1 MSWLSAVAGLA
12 GTLYQNS
19 QNQASAQA
27 SMNFQR
33 EVLQN
38 RNQWAV
44 EDLKKAGLNPIL
56 AAGATQSSAAGA
68 QASNENPVSGAVSSA
83 AQAAAMKI
91 AQREQANRDK
101 IAESQVNLNSAKAT
115 KELAEATDYGDKRE
129 ANYYGVQADS
139 LGASADFNRA
149 NAQHL
154 IKLGAKIDNDIEIG
168 KAEIARME
176 KERDLLVERVRTE
189 KTVQGRNNAAAE
201 LDRMEKGLVV
211 ARTDLTKAEEAGQQ
225 VENRLKNLK
234 VPIAEI
240 RAKQESEG
248 FGGDH
253 FSAKFNRGFRNLVD
267 TINPFSGFSK

>member
-1 MSWLSAVAGLA
+1 MGWLSAIGGIA

-19 QNQASAQA
+19 QNQASAEA
-27 SMNFQR
+27 SMAFQR

-68 QASNENPVSGAVSSA
+68 QAHNENPASA
-83 AQAAAMKI
+83 GMSAYAQKKQMDVLE
-91 AQREQANRDK
+91 REQANRDK
-101 IAESQVNLNSAKAT
+101 IADSQVSLNSAKAT
-115 KELAEATDYGDKRE
+115 RELAEATDYGDKKA
-129 ANYYGVQADS
+129 ANIYGLTADS
-139 LGASADFNRA
+139 LGASANFNNA

-189 KTVQGRNNAAAE
+189 KTVQGRNAAAAE
-201 LDRMEKGLVV
+201 LDRMEKGLVN
-211 ARTDLTKAEEAGQQ
+211 ARVDLTKAEEAKTEVETQVIKMSGQKGFKHA
-225 VENRLKNLK
+225 VGERLTKSWK
-234 VPIAEI
+234 YIEDKHDAF
-240 RAKQESEG
+240 AKKIG
-248 FGGDH
+248 FGNW
-253 FSAKFNRGFRNLVD
+253 FEK
-267 TINPFSGFSK
+267 